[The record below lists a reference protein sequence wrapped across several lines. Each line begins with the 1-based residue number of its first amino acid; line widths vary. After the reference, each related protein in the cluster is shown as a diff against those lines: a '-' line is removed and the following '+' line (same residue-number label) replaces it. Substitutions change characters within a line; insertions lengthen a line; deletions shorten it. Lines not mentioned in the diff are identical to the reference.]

1 MDIFRRDPLVETFH
15 YDRIKEASEEQLL
28 HLSVLPLDS
37 DPKKSE
43 KHQTSTIG
51 IQLDFSLAV
60 KRFNVS
66 GSISQIN
73 HIKDKRVE
81 TQADLTEQE
90 IAELA
95 TPLLELVQRL
105 TYEVSEIALNEP
117 GTSLTFDQVK
127 DQNVY
132 K

>member
-15 YDRIKEASEEQLL
+15 YDRTKETSEEQLL

-37 DPKKSE
+37 DHKKSE
-43 KHQTSTIG
+43 EHQTSTIG